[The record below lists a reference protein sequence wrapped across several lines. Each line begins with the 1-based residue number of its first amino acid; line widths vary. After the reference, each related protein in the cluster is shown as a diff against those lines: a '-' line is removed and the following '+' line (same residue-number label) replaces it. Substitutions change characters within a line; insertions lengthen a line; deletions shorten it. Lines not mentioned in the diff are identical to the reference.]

1 MEAIETKQIHIRFT
15 RALSSYDNHADAQHR
30 ISRKL
35 ASLLPH
41 QANVRYKRML
51 EIGCGTGGF
60 TGVLKQQCHIDEW
73 ILNDLCEDCQEKI
86 EQLFPGSPPR
96 FIAGDAETLSFP
108 GKFDLIASASVF
120 QWMKEPETFLHK
132 LSGLLMQQGLLL
144 FSTFVP
150 GNLHEIKKLTG
161 KGTCV
166 PNLRYTCRM
175 AIHSRFQSAAS
186 GRGYD
191 RPYLQNPTGRT
202 ETPQSN
208 GRHSDRKRLLDK
220 RPAGII
226 LPAICGTVR
235 DNRRSSDT
243 HIPPVLYISN
253 QKIKKDMKGTVLFIT
268 GIDTNIGKTF
278 ATGMIACALAEKGK
292 KVITQKMIQT
302 GCTEV
307 SEDIEMHRKIQGIPF
322 TEEDKAGL
330 TCPYI
335 FTYPCSPHMA
345 AEKDGKTI
353 DLSVITE
360 ATRRLQEKYEYVL
373 LEGAG
378 GLMVPNDF
386 HSLAIDYVKEQ
397 GYPVILVTSGKLGSI
412 NHTLLSLY
420 ACKQYGI
427 PVRTV
432 VYNLYPPT
440 DELITANTL
449 EYLTQYLEKEFPETA
464 LITLPEA
471 TAGVADIDISS
482 LF

>member
-1 MEAIETKQIHIRFT
+1 
-15 RALSSYDNHADAQHR
+15 
-30 ISRKL
+30 
-35 ASLLPH
+35 
-41 QANVRYKRML
+41 
-51 EIGCGTGGF
+51 
-60 TGVLKQQCHIDEW
+60 
-73 ILNDLCEDCQEKI
+73 
-86 EQLFPGSPPR
+86 
-96 FIAGDAETLSFP
+96 
-108 GKFDLIASASVF
+108 
-120 QWMKEPETFLHK
+120 
-132 LSGLLMQQGLLL
+132 
-144 FSTFVP
+144 
-150 GNLHEIKKLTG
+150 
-161 KGTCV
+161 
-166 PNLRYTCRM
+166 
-175 AIHSRFQSAAS
+175 
-186 GRGYD
+186 
-191 RPYLQNPTGRT
+191 
-202 ETPQSN
+202 
-208 GRHSDRKRLLDK
+208 
-220 RPAGII
+220 
-226 LPAICGTVR
+226 
-235 DNRRSSDT
+235 
-243 HIPPVLYISN
+243 
-253 QKIKKDMKGTVLFIT
+253 MKGTVLFIT

-353 DLSVITE
+353 NLSVITE

-412 NHTLLSLY
+412 NHTLLTLC

-440 DELITANTL
+440 DEQITANTL
-449 EYLTQYLEKEFPETA
+449 EYLTQYLEKVFPDTA

-471 TAGVADIDISS
+471 TAGVADIDLVFFKQIAPPLHNFSNRTDGFRNHNKPGLLPHFTNQCIFQLLARFHTSAENFIISGTAMLCCNFSITNNHAACRVFFEHGHS
-482 LF
+482 LFIIFFI

>member
-60 TGVLKQQCHIDEW
+60 TEVLKQQCHIDEW

-150 GNLHEIKKLTG
+150 GNLYEIKELTG
-161 KGTCV
+161 KGLVYPTSDTLV
-166 PNLRYTCRM
+166 GWLSTADFNLLHQEEDTIVLTFKTPLDVLRHLKATGVTATGNGCWTKGRQESFCR
-175 AIHSRFQSAAS
+175 Q
-186 GRGYD
+186 
-191 RPYLQNPTGRT
+191 
-202 ETPQSN
+202 
-208 GRHSDRKRLLDK
+208 
-220 RPAGII
+220 
-226 LPAICGTVR
+226 CGTVR
-235 DNRRSSDT
+235 NNRRPSDT
-243 HIPPVLYISN
+243 HIPPALYISN